1 MNIIVDS
8 TFNPFSYRD
17 LMQPIYDY
25 KQAYEETEAAYSDLV
40 TQTEAWKDIAN
51 RENSPEAYAMYK
63 SYSDQLNA
71 IVDDFSQG
79 MNPRNRRQLL
89 GMKRRYASEITPIA
103 RASEAMQA
111 ANALR
116 DQAGPDAIFEVGRYS
131 SIDDFLHGKTAN
143 NKFESRKDIAAR
155 TAALAQATAQSILE
169 DPIIKQSMS
178 PQFLEVIQKRG
189 LGSLEELQ
197 AAIAGNPAAANRF
210 AQIRN
215 QMISQV
221 GGLDRFDAAGRTAIE
236 GAINEGLYAG
246 LNNYQTSLQQNG
258 EYMTKAQRVS
268 AAQSAA
274 SLALQ
279 QSRFNYEKQK
289 DQDARDMAAGRKP
302 VAIDPDGTRHYTN
315 GINTWTTKPVK
326 VTVNASNRDAIAAS
340 RGVAPNKIPIGRSYY
355 KYSDGS
361 NTYYGTTTGG
371 YRTPGGALANL
382 VYSSPSAVQA
392 IGNTKSEG
400 SGSTT
405 NPFSNKTALF
415 TPFYFDA
422 TGGTGGAGYDSEKHT
437 SFNGSPSDIDYDI
450 KFSQLSGKGRTNA
463 MKHIGAMLG
472 ISNFESVYNKL
483 SAAQKTQLDGVFR
496 VARDQDWFSDNHF
509 SIHLAGYDYDGKP
522 LDGGKA
528 TRDAMEETLME
539 VLGKA
544 YQEEQQSRNIIPG

>member
-17 LMQPIYDY
+17 LMQPVYDY

-51 RENSPEAYAMYK
+51 REKSPEAYAMYK

-116 DQAGPDAIFEVGRYS
+116 DQAGPDAIFEIGRYS

-155 TAALAQATAQSILE
+155 TAALTQATAQSILE

-215 QMISQV
+215 QMINQV

-246 LNNYQTSLQQNG
+246 LNSYQTSLQQNG

-268 AAQSAA
+268 AAQNAA

-279 QSRFNYEKQK
+279 RDQFNYKK
-289 DQDARDMAAGRKP
+289 AQDAEQADIRAGKKP
-302 VAIDPDGTRHYTN
+302 IEVRPDGTKVYLTATGSTWTETPNQKAGTLTN
-315 GINTWTTKPVK
+315 GRSGWEYEGEDGLGYTSTIKGASELTVNGKKVK
-326 VTVNASNRDAIAAS
+326 VTPIYDGTYTRSAVTTISLNKS
-340 RGVAPNKIPIGRSYY
+340 GTPTAPTENK
-355 KYSDGS
+355 DD
-361 NTYYGTTTGG
+361 
-371 YRTPGGALANL
+371 GGAIKGTAYGGHTLPMTL
-382 VYSSPSAVQA
+382 R
-392 IGNTKSEG
+392 T
-400 SGSTT
+400 SGGKAKQKGA
-405 NPFSNKTALF
+405 PVL
-415 TPFYFDA
+415 YFDA
-422 TGGTGGAGYDSEKHT
+422 YWDDLSHGVEFHNGRPSGINLTEAQSEVYDLEDYLMNNGNGASSSAYKNIQLQLRSKGLKMSDMLLMKDYDSGSDSHYILVPKGYDIDGNYIGLDESLITHERT
-437 SFNGSPSDIDYDI
+437 SSSSS
-450 KFSQLSGKGRTNA
+450 KRL
-463 MKHIGAMLG
+463 
-472 ISNFESVYNKL
+472 
-483 SAAQKTQLDGVFR
+483 
-496 VARDQDWFSDNHF
+496 
-509 SIHLAGYDYDGKP
+509 
-522 LDGGKA
+522 
-528 TRDAMEETLME
+528 
-539 VLGKA
+539 
-544 YQEEQQSRNIIPG
+544 

>member
-17 LMQPIYDY
+17 LMQPVYDY
-25 KQAYEETEAAYSDLV
+25 KQAYEETEAAYADLV

-103 RASEAMQA
+103 KASEAMNA

-116 DQAGPDAIFEVGRYS
+116 DQAGSDAIFEVGRYS

-143 NKFESRKDIAAR
+143 NKFESRKDIVAR
-155 TAALAQATAQSILE
+155 TAALTQATAQSILE
-169 DPIIKQSMS
+169 DPIIRQSMS

-215 QMISQV
+215 QMINQV
-221 GGLDRFDAAGRTAIE
+221 GGLDRFDSQGRAAVE

-274 SLALQ
+274 QLALQ
-279 QSRFNYEKQK
+279 EEQWNYKVA
-289 DQDARDMAAGRKP
+289 QDKETRAKAEGRAP
-302 VAIDPDGTRHYTN
+302 VAVRPDGTRVYTN
-315 GINTWTTKPVK
+315 ALGETWTTTPTKVK
-326 VTVNASNRDAIAAS
+326 ATTQNRADIARS
-340 RGVAPNKIPIGRSYY
+340 RGVKPEDIPLGRTYY
-355 KYSDGS
+355 QYTDNTGKSQYGSSPYGFRTSDGS
-361 NTYYGTTTGG
+361 MATLQYSKPSTI
-371 YRTPGGALANL
+371 TPPTPKNPAKLNNILGVTNLRSTPSGKAAWDKETKGKVYSEDDLEGATSVPPTSLTKAEDIYVDNLLKEYPGVNKENL
-382 VYSSPSAVQA
+382 VFYRQWVDKDGDVCSP
-392 IGNTKSEG
+392 NTEG
-400 SGSTT
+400 A
-405 NPFSNKTALF
+405 K
-415 TPFYFDA
+415 
-422 TGGTGGAGYDSEKHT
+422 
-437 SFNGSPSDIDYDI
+437 
-450 KFSQLSGKGRTNA
+450 Q
-463 MKHIGAMLG
+463 
-472 ISNFESVYNKL
+472 
-483 SAAQKTQLDGVFR
+483 
-496 VARDQDWFSDNHF
+496 
-509 SIHLAGYDYDGKP
+509 
-522 LDGGKA
+522 
-528 TRDAMEETLME
+528 
-539 VLGKA
+539 VLLITDK
-544 YQEEQQSRNIIPG
+544 

>member
-17 LMQPIYDY
+17 LMQPVYDY

-51 RENSPEAYAMYK
+51 REKSPEAYAMYK

-89 GMKRRYASEITPIA
+89 GMKRRYASEIIPIA

-116 DQAGPDAIFEVGRYS
+116 DQAGPDAIFEIGRYS

-155 TAALAQATAQSILE
+155 TAALTQATAQSILE

-215 QMISQV
+215 QMINQV

-246 LNNYQTSLQQNG
+246 LNSYQTSLQQNG

-268 AAQSAA
+268 AAQNAA

-279 QSRFNYEKQK
+279 RDQFNYKKAQGAEQA
-289 DQDARDMAAGRKP
+289 DIRAGKKP
-302 VAIDPDGTRHYTN
+302 IEVRPDGTKVYLTATGSTWTETPNQKAGTLTN
-315 GINTWTTKPVK
+315 GRSGWEYKGEDGLGYTSTIKGASELTVNGKKVK
-326 VTVNASNRDAIAAS
+326 VTPIYDGTYTRSAVTTISLNKSGTPTAPTENKDDGGAI
-340 RGVAPNKIPIGRSYY
+340 K
-355 KYSDGS
+355 
-361 NTYYGTTTGG
+361 GTAYGG
-371 YRTPGGALANL
+371 YTLPMTLRTSGGKAKQKGAPVL
-382 VYSSPSAVQA
+382 
-392 IGNTKSEG
+392 
-400 SGSTT
+400 
-405 NPFSNKTALF
+405 
-415 TPFYFDA
+415 YFDA
-422 TGGTGGAGYDSEKHT
+422 YWDDLSHGVEFHNGRPSGINLTEAQSEVYDLEDYLMNNGNGASSSAYKNIQLQLRSKGLKMSDMLLMKDYDSGSDSHYILVPKGYDIDGNYIGLDESLITHERT
-437 SFNGSPSDIDYDI
+437 SSSSS
-450 KFSQLSGKGRTNA
+450 KRL
-463 MKHIGAMLG
+463 
-472 ISNFESVYNKL
+472 
-483 SAAQKTQLDGVFR
+483 
-496 VARDQDWFSDNHF
+496 
-509 SIHLAGYDYDGKP
+509 
-522 LDGGKA
+522 
-528 TRDAMEETLME
+528 
-539 VLGKA
+539 
-544 YQEEQQSRNIIPG
+544 